1 VTETLDL
8 IPIEEVPAGEI
19 VKLEEETQAEAETET
34 QTVAQE
40 ETQAKETVAAEPET
54 YIVQSGDTLT
64 GISRKFYGTNSK
76 AKEIAELNQL
86 ENSDTIFEGQKLL
99 LP

>member
-1 VTETLDL
+1 
-8 IPIEEVPAGEI
+8 

-34 QTVAQE
+34 QDDAQQETQTVTQE
-40 ETQAKETVAAEPET
+40 ETQAEETVAAEPQT

-86 ENSDTIFEGQKLL
+86 ENSDTILAGQKLL